1 MEDFLGECDLPHW
14 DAVMH
19 SYEKSGRVYSGNR
32 KKKLKLKMIK
42 YTYR

>member
-1 MEDFLGECDLPHW
+1 MEDFLGECDLPHR

-32 KKKLKLKMIK
+32 KKIK
-42 YTYR
+42 TKNDQIYI